1 MTISG
6 SFSAGG
12 TRTCPHCK
20 STILKSAAVC
30 PACHHFLRFE
40 AVRSGQ
46 QSLPVSRPLFVE
58 GAIRQPALESACEY
72 SVVVAVHDDR
82 GEEVSRHVVAL
93 GVLSPAETR
102 TFKVWVEVYG
112 AETMESERPSA

>member
-1 MTISG
+1 MTMSG
-6 SFSAGG
+6 NFAAGE

-40 AVRSGQ
+40 ALKSGQ
-46 QSLPVSRPLFVE
+46 QSFPVSRPLFVE
-58 GAIRQPALESACEY
+58 GTIRQPTLEGACEY
-72 SVVVAVHDDR
+72 SVIVAVHDDR
-82 GEEVSRHVVAL
+82 GEEVSRQVVAL
-93 GVLSPAETR
+93 GALSPAETR

-112 AETMESERPSA
+112 AENMRSEQPSA